1 MKRNLYLTTTPVEEA
16 RDLYMEAL
24 GDAAAPHAET
34 VRVIDALGRITSEAI
49 YAKYSSPLYNSAA
62 MDGIAVVYTKTVGA
76 SEASPLTLRAEV
88 DYVIVDTGDPI
99 KKPFDAVIMAED
111 TQETEGGMVIRAAV
125 PAWQH
130 VRPVGE
136 DIVAGEMILTRCH
149 KIRPID
155 IGVLLSG
162 GVTEISVFAQPSVGI
177 IPTGT
182 EIVEPYEDPKEGD
195 IIESNSR
202 MFEAMV
208 RENGGIP
215 CRYGIVPDDYEEIKK
230 TVLIALDEN
239 DMVIVN
245 AGSSA
250 GTEDYTVHILREI
263 GEVFVHGVAM
273 KPGKPVILAKACGKP
288 VIGIPGY
295 PVSAY
300 LAMENFVYPVL
311 RRFTGIRESG
321 EKNIEAVLSRRL
333 VSSLKHREYV
343 RVRVGRVG
351 DRYVCAPLARGAGAA
366 MSMVR
371 ADGFCVIPQESEG
384 YEAGETVAVTLLCS
398 PEEIDRTIVC
408 TGSHDLLLDVVSDM
422 MSGENEGVRLSSTHI
437 GSLGGLMA
445 LQRGEAHITPTHL
458 LDEETGVYNVSYIR
472 SLFPDE
478 EMVLVK
484 GVGRVQG
491 IMVAKG
497 NPLGICG
504 IEDLKRVRYVNRQR
518 GAGTRV
524 LFDYKLKQAGVS
536 PDEIDGYD
544 AEAATHMAVAAQ
556 VAGGEADCGMGVYS
570 AAHAM
575 GLDFIPVGDEEYDF
589 AMRPETLELPEMKS
603 FIRLLTSEAFKAELD
618 RLGGYS
624 TEGTGRIV
632 RIAPQTE

>member
-1 MKRNLYLTTTPVEEA
+1 MKRNLYLKTTPVEEA
-16 RDLYMEAL
+16 REIYMSAL
-24 GDAAAPHAET
+24 GDAASAKTET
-34 VRVIDALGRITSEAI
+34 VSVIEALGRVTSEAV

-62 MDGIAVVYTKTVGA
+62 MDGIAVVSAATEGA
-76 SEASPLTLRAEV
+76 SEASPLTLKPGE
-88 DYVIVDTGDPI
+88 DYMIVDTGDPI
-99 KKPFDAVIMAED
+99 KKPYDAVIMAED
-111 TQETEGGMVIRAAV
+111 TQETDEGMVIRAA
-125 PAWQH
+125 AHSWEH

-136 DIVAGEMILTRCH
+136 DIVVGEMILTRCH
-149 KIRPID
+149 RIRPID

-162 GVTEISVFAQPSVGI
+162 GVTEISGYAQPKVGI

-182 EIVEPYEDPKEGD
+182 EIVEPYEDPEEGD

-215 CRYGIVPDDYEEIKK
+215 RRYDIVEDDYEKIKAA
-230 TVLIALDEN
+230 VLRALDEN
-239 DMVIVN
+239 DMVLVN

-263 GEVFVHGVAM
+263 GEVFIHGVAM

-288 VIGIPGY
+288 DIGIPGY

-300 LAMENFVYPVL
+300 LAVENFVYPVL
-311 RRFTGIRESG
+311 RSFTGLREA
-321 EKNIEAVLSRRL
+321 NDHRIEAVLSRRL

-351 DRYVCAPLARGAGAA
+351 GRYVCAPLARGAGAA
-366 MSMVR
+366 MSMVK

-384 YEAGETVAVTLLCS
+384 FEAGETVEVILFRSA
-398 PEEIDRTIVC
+398 EDIGRTIVC
-408 TGSHDLLLDVVSDM
+408 TGSHDLLLDVISDLL
-422 MSGENEGVRLSSTHI
+422 SGENEGIRLSSTHV

-445 LQRGEAHITPTHL
+445 LARGEAHMSPTHL
-458 LDEETGVYNVSYIR
+458 LDEETGVYNESYIR
-472 SLFPDE
+472 KLFPNE
-478 EMVLVK
+478 EMLLVK
-484 GVGRVQG
+484 GVRRIQG
-491 IMVAKG
+491 LMVAKG
-497 NPLGICG
+497 NPLGIKG
-504 IEDLKRVRYVNRQR
+504 VEDLTRVKYVNRQR

-524 LFDYKLKQAGVS
+524 LLDYKLKQAGIS
-536 PDEIDGYD
+536 PSEIDGYD

-556 VAGGEADCGMGVYS
+556 VASGEADCGMGVYS

-589 AMRPETLELPEMKS
+589 AMRPETYESPEMKC
-603 FIRLLTSEAFKAELD
+603 FLRLLGSDEFRSKLD
-618 RLGGYS
+618 ELGGYS
-624 TEGTGRIV
+624 FEGSGTVIRV
-632 RIAPQTE
+632 CP

>member
-1 MKRNLYLTTTPVEEA
+1 MKRNLYLKTTPVEEA
-16 RDLYMEAL
+16 KAIYMEAL
-24 GDAAAPHAET
+24 GDAAEPRTEVISA
-34 VRVIDALGRITSEAI
+34 IDALGRVTSEAV

-62 MDGIAVVYTKTVGA
+62 MDGIAVVSAATEGA
-76 SEASPLTLRAEV
+76 SEASPLTLKPGE
-88 DYVIVDTGDPI
+88 DYMIVDTGDPV
-99 KKPFDAVIMAED
+99 KKPYDSVIMAED
-111 TQETEGGMVIRAAV
+111 TQETADGMVIRAA
-125 PAWQH
+125 AHSWEH

-149 KIRPID
+149 RIRPID

-162 GVTEISVFAQPSVGI
+162 GVTEISVYTQPKVGI

-208 RENGGIP
+208 RENGGVP
-215 CRYGIVPDDYEEIKK
+215 HRYDIVEDDYEKIKSA
-230 TVLIALDEN
+230 VLKALEEN
-239 DMVIVN
+239 DMVLVN

-263 GEVFVHGVAM
+263 GEVFIHGVAM

-300 LAMENFVYPVL
+300 LAVENFAYPVL
-311 RRFTGIRESG
+311 RSFTGLRESHDRR
-321 EKNIEAVLSRRL
+321 IEAVLSRRL

-351 DRYVCAPLARGAGAA
+351 GRYVCAPLARGAGAA
-366 MSMVR
+366 MSMVK

-384 YEAGETVAVTLLCS
+384 FEAGETVGVILFRPAEDVS
-398 PEEIDRTIVC
+398 RTIVC
-408 TGSHDLLLDVVSDM
+408 TGSHDLLLDVISDL
-422 MSGENEGVRLSSTHI
+422 MSGEGGGVRLSSTHV

-445 LQRGEAHITPTHL
+445 LRRGEAHMTPTHL
-458 LDEETGVYNVSYIR
+458 LDEDTGVYNESYIKK
-472 SLFPDE
+472 LFPDE
-478 EMVLVK
+478 EMLLVK
-484 GVGRVQG
+484 GVGRTQG
-491 IMVAKG
+491 IMVAPG
-497 NPLGICG
+497 NPLGIKG
-504 IEDLKRVRYVNRQR
+504 VEDLTRVKYVNRQR

-524 LFDYKLKQAGVS
+524 LLDYKLKQADIDPS
-536 PDEIDGYD
+536 EIDGYD

-575 GLDFIPVGDEEYDF
+575 GLDFIPVGEEEYDF
-589 AMRPETLELPEMKS
+589 AMRPETYELPEMQC
-603 FIRLLTSEAFKAELD
+603 FLRLLGSDEFRAKLEE
-618 RLGGYS
+618 LGGYS
-624 TEGTGRIV
+624 FEGSGRVIKI
-632 RIAPQTE
+632 R

>member
-1 MKRNLYLTTTPVEEA
+1 MKRNLYLKTTPVEEA
-16 RDLYMEAL
+16 REIYMNAL
-24 GDAAAPHAET
+24 GDAAEPRAE
-34 VRVIDALGRITSEAI
+34 VISVIDALGRVTSEAV

-62 MDGIAVVYTKTVGA
+62 MDGIAVVSAATEGA
-76 SEASPLTLRAEV
+76 SEASPLTLKPGE
-88 DYVIVDTGDPI
+88 DYMIVDTGDPV
-99 KKPFDAVIMAED
+99 KKPYDAVIMAED
-111 TQETEGGMVIRAAV
+111 TQETAEGMVIRAA
-125 PAWQH
+125 AHSWEH

-136 DIVAGEMILTRCH
+136 DIVTGEMILTRCH
-149 KIRPID
+149 RIRPID

-162 GVTEISVFAQPSVGI
+162 GVTEISVYAQPKVGI

-208 RENGGIP
+208 RENGGVP
-215 CRYGIVPDDYEEIKK
+215 HRYDIVEDDYEKIKSA
-230 TVLIALDEN
+230 VLKALEEN

-263 GEVFVHGVAM
+263 GEVFIHGVAM

-300 LAMENFVYPVL
+300 LAVECFVYPVL
-311 RRFTGIRESG
+311 RSFTGLRESHDRRI
-321 EKNIEAVLSRRL
+321 KAVLSRRL

-351 DRYVCAPLARGAGAA
+351 GRYVCAPLARGAGAA
-366 MSMVR
+366 MSMVK

-384 YEAGETVAVTLLCS
+384 FEAGETVEVILFRPAEDVS
-398 PEEIDRTIVC
+398 RTIVC
-408 TGSHDLLLDVVSDM
+408 TGSHDLLLDVISDL
-422 MSGENEGVRLSSTHI
+422 MSGEGGGVRLSSTHV

-445 LQRGEAHITPTHL
+445 LRRGEAHMTPTHL
-458 LDEETGVYNVSYIR
+458 LDEDTGVYNESYIKK
-472 SLFPDE
+472 LFPDE
-478 EMVLVK
+478 EMLLVK
-484 GVGRVQG
+484 GVGRTQG
-491 IMVAKG
+491 IMVAPG
-497 NPLGICG
+497 NPLGIKG
-504 IEDLKRVRYVNRQR
+504 VEDLTRVKYVNRQR

-524 LFDYKLKQAGVS
+524 LLDYKLKQAGIDPS
-536 PDEIDGYD
+536 EIDGYD

-556 VAGGEADCGMGVYS
+556 VASGEADCGMGVYS

-589 AMRPETLELPEMKS
+589 AMRPETYELPEMQC
-603 FIRLLTSEAFKAELD
+603 FLRLLGSDEFRAKLEE
-618 RLGGYS
+618 LGGYS
-624 TEGTGRIV
+624 FEGSGRVIKI
-632 RIAPQTE
+632 R

>member
-1 MKRNLYLTTTPVEEA
+1 MKRNLYLKTTPVEEA
-16 RDLYMEAL
+16 REIYMDAL
-24 GDAAAPHAET
+24 GDAAEPRAE
-34 VRVIDALGRITSEAI
+34 VISVIDALGRVTSEAV

-62 MDGIAVVYTKTVGA
+62 MDGIAVVSAATEGA
-76 SEASPLTLRAEV
+76 SEASPLTLKPGE
-88 DYVIVDTGDPI
+88 DYMIVDTGDPV
-99 KKPFDAVIMAED
+99 KKPYDAVIMAED
-111 TQETEGGMVIRAAV
+111 TQETADGMVIRAA
-125 PAWQH
+125 AHSWEH

-149 KIRPID
+149 RIRPID

-162 GVTEISVFAQPSVGI
+162 GVTEISVYAQPKVGI

-208 RENGGIP
+208 RENGGVP
-215 CRYGIVPDDYEEIKK
+215 HRYDIVGDDYEKIKAA
-230 TVLIALDEN
+230 VLKALDEN
-239 DMVIVN
+239 DMVLVN

-263 GEVFVHGVAM
+263 GEVFIHGVAM

-300 LAMENFVYPVL
+300 LAVESFVYPVL
-311 RRFTGIRESG
+311 RSFTGLRESHDRRI
-321 EKNIEAVLSRRL
+321 KAVLSRRL

-351 DRYVCAPLARGAGAA
+351 GRYVCAPLARGAGAA
-366 MSMVR
+366 MSMVK

-384 YEAGETVAVTLLCS
+384 FEAGETVEVILFRPAEDVS
-398 PEEIDRTIVC
+398 RTIVC
-408 TGSHDLLLDVVSDM
+408 TGSHDLLLDVISDL
-422 MSGENEGVRLSSTHI
+422 MSGEGGGVRLSSTHV

-445 LQRGEAHITPTHL
+445 LRRGEAHMTPTHL
-458 LDEETGVYNVSYIR
+458 LDEDTGVYNESYIKK
-472 SLFPDE
+472 LFPDE
-478 EMVLVK
+478 EMLLVK
-484 GVGRVQG
+484 GVGRTQG
-491 IMVAKG
+491 IMVAPG
-497 NPLGICG
+497 NPLGIKG
-504 IEDLKRVRYVNRQR
+504 VEDLTRVKYVNRQR

-524 LFDYKLKQAGVS
+524 LLDYKLKQAGIDPS
-536 PDEIDGYD
+536 EIDGYD

-575 GLDFIPVGDEEYDF
+575 GLDFIPVGEEEYDF
-589 AMRPETLELPEMKS
+589 AMRPETYELPEMQC
-603 FIRLLTSEAFKAELD
+603 FLRLLGSDEFRSKLEE
-618 RLGGYS
+618 LGGYS
-624 TEGTGRIV
+624 FEGSGKVIKIR
-632 RIAPQTE
+632 

>member
-1 MKRNLYLTTTPVEEA
+1 MKRNLYLKTTPVEEA
-16 RDLYMEAL
+16 REIYMDAL
-24 GDAAAPHAET
+24 GDAAEPRAE
-34 VRVIDALGRITSEAI
+34 VISVIDALGRVTSEAV

-62 MDGIAVVYTKTVGA
+62 MDGIAVVSAATEGA
-76 SEASPLTLRAEV
+76 SEASPLTLKPGE
-88 DYVIVDTGDPI
+88 DYMIVDTGDPV
-99 KKPFDAVIMAED
+99 KKPYDSVIMAED
-111 TQETEGGMVIRAAV
+111 TQETADGMVIRAA
-125 PAWQH
+125 AHSWEH

-149 KIRPID
+149 RIRPID

-162 GVTEISVFAQPSVGI
+162 GVTEISVYTQPKVGI

-208 RENGGIP
+208 RENGGVP
-215 CRYGIVPDDYEEIKK
+215 HRYDIVEDDYEKIKSA
-230 TVLIALDEN
+230 VLKALEEN
-239 DMVIVN
+239 DMVLVN

-263 GEVFVHGVAM
+263 GEVFIHGVAM

-300 LAMENFVYPVL
+300 LAVENFAYPVL
-311 RRFTGIRESG
+311 RSFTGLRESHDRR
-321 EKNIEAVLSRRL
+321 IEAVLSRRL

-351 DRYVCAPLARGAGAA
+351 GRYVCAPLARGAGAA
-366 MSMVR
+366 MSMVK

-384 YEAGETVAVTLLCS
+384 FEAGETVGVILFRPAEDVS
-398 PEEIDRTIVC
+398 RTIVC
-408 TGSHDLLLDVVSDM
+408 TGSHDLLLDVISDL
-422 MSGENEGVRLSSTHI
+422 MSGEGGGVRLSSTHV

-445 LQRGEAHITPTHL
+445 LRRGEAHMTPTHL
-458 LDEETGVYNVSYIR
+458 LDEDTGVYNESYIKK
-472 SLFPDE
+472 LFPDE
-478 EMVLVK
+478 EMLLVK
-484 GVGRVQG
+484 GVGRTQG
-491 IMVAKG
+491 IMVAPG
-497 NPLGICG
+497 NPLGIKG
-504 IEDLKRVRYVNRQR
+504 VEDLTRVKYVNRQR

-524 LFDYKLKQAGVS
+524 LLDYKLKQADIDPS
-536 PDEIDGYD
+536 EIDGYD

-575 GLDFIPVGDEEYDF
+575 GLDFIPVGEEEYDF
-589 AMRPETLELPEMKS
+589 AMRPETYELPEMQC
-603 FIRLLTSEAFKAELD
+603 FLRLLGSDEFRAKLEE
-618 RLGGYS
+618 LGGYS
-624 TEGTGRIV
+624 FEGSGRVIKI
-632 RIAPQTE
+632 R

>member
-1 MKRNLYLTTTPVEEA
+1 MKRNLYLTTRPVEEA
-16 RDLYMEAL
+16 QNIYMDAL
-24 GDAAAPHAET
+24 GDDISPSAET
-34 VRVIDALGRITSEAI
+34 VKVIDALGRVTAEAV

-62 MDGIAVVYTKTVGA
+62 MDGIAVRSSATEGA
-76 SEASPLTLRAEV
+76 SEAAPLTLKAGE
-88 DYVIVDTGDPI
+88 DYVIIDTGDPI
-99 KKPFDAVIMAED
+99 KKPYDAVIMAED
-111 TQETEGGMVIRAAV
+111 TQETEGGMIIRASA

-155 IGVLLSG
+155 VGVLLSG
-162 GVTEISVFAQPSVGI
+162 GVTEISVFARPRVGI

-208 RENGGIP
+208 AEQGGMP
-215 CRYGIVPDDYEEIKK
+215 HRYDIIPDDYGSIKAG
-230 TVLIALDEN
+230 VLKALSEN

-250 GTEDYTVHILREI
+250 GTEDYTVHVLREI

-273 KPGKPVILAKACGKP
+273 KPGKPVILAKAFGKP

-300 LAMENFVYPVL
+300 LAVENFVYPVL
-311 RRFTGIRESG
+311 RRCTGLSESG
-321 EKNIEAVLSRRL
+321 ENKIKAVLSRRL

-343 RVRVGRVG
+343 RVRVGRVD

-371 ADGFCVIPQESEG
+371 ADGFCVIPQEVEG
-384 YEAGETVAVTLLCS
+384 YEAGETVDVTLLS
-398 PEEIDRTIVC
+398 RAEEINRTLVC
-408 TGSHDLLLDVVSDM
+408 TGSHDMLLDVISDL
-422 MSGENEGVRLSSTHI
+422 MSGESEGIRLSSTHI

-458 LDEETGVYNVSYIR
+458 LDEETGEYNVSYIT

-491 IMVAKG
+491 LMIAPG
-497 NPLGICG
+497 NPLGIRG
-504 IEDLKRVRYVNRQR
+504 IEDLTRVRFVNRQR

-524 LFDYKLKQAGVS
+524 LLDYKLKQAGIS
-536 PDEIDGYD
+536 PSDIDGYD
-544 AEAATHMAVAAQ
+544 AEAATHLAVAAQ

-575 GLDFIPVGDEEYDF
+575 GLDFIPIGNEEYDF
-589 AMRPETLELPEMKS
+589 AMRPKTLELPEMKC
-603 FIRLLTSEAFKAELD
+603 FLRLLGSDEFMAELD
-618 RLGGYS
+618 RLGGY
-624 TEGTGRIV
+624 TTDKTGEIRRI
-632 RIAPQTE
+632 IPE

>member
-16 RDLYMEAL
+16 REIYMDAL
-24 GDAAAPHAET
+24 GDAAMPHAET
-34 VRVIDALGRITSEAI
+34 VKVIDALGRITSEAV
-49 YAKYSSPLYNSAA
+49 YAVYSSPLYNSAA
-62 MDGIAVVYTKTVGA
+62 MDGIAVISARTEGA
-76 SEASPLTLRAEV
+76 AESSPLTLRSGE
-88 DYVIVDTGDPI
+88 DYIIVDTGDPI
-99 KKPFDAVIMAED
+99 RKPYDAVIMAED
-111 TQETEGGMVIRAAV
+111 TQECEDGIIIRAAA

-149 KIRPID
+149 CIRPID

-162 GVTEISVFAQPSVGI
+162 GVTEISVFRKPKVGI

-182 EIVEPYEDPKEGD
+182 EIVEPYEDPEEGD

-208 RENGGIP
+208 RENGGAP
-215 CRYGIVPDDYEEIKK
+215 VRYGIVPDDYEAIKNRVI
-230 TVLIALDEN
+230 TALDEN

-250 GTEDYTVHILREI
+250 GTEDYTVHILREL

-273 KPGKPVILAKACGKP
+273 KPGKPVILAKVSGKP

-300 LAMENFVYPVL
+300 LAMENFAYPVL
-311 RRFTGIRESG
+311 RRFTGMKDSSERT
-321 EKNIEAVLSRRL
+321 IEAVLSRRL

-343 RVRVGRVG
+343 RVRVGKVG
-351 DRYVCAPLARGAGAA
+351 DRYICAPLARGAGAA

-384 YEAGETVAVTLLCS
+384 YEAGEKVSVNLFRS

-408 TGSHDLLLDVVSDM
+408 TGSHDILLDVISDL
-422 MSGENEGVRLSSTHI
+422 MSGEAEGMRLSSTHI

-445 LQRGEAHITPTHL
+445 LRRGEAHITPSHL
-458 LDEETGVYNVSYIR
+458 LDEETGIYNESYIK

-478 EMVLVK
+478 EILLVK
-484 GVGRVQG
+484 GVRRIQG
-491 IMVAKG
+491 LMVAAG
-497 NPLGICG
+497 NPLDIKG
-504 IEDLKRVRYVNRQR
+504 IEDLTRIRFVNRQR

-524 LFDYKLKQAGVS
+524 LLDFKLRQAGIS
-536 PDEIDGYD
+536 PDEVCGYD

-575 GLDFIPVGDEEYDF
+575 GLDFIPVGEEEYDF
-589 AMRPETLELPEMKS
+589 VMRPETLEMPEIKC
-603 FIRLLTSEAFKAELD
+603 FLKLLASPDFRDKLEE
-618 RLGGYS
+618 LGGYS
-624 TEGTGRIV
+624 LEGLGEIRRISS
-632 RIAPQTE
+632 R

>member
-1 MKRNLYLTTTPVEEA
+1 MKRNLYLTTIPVEEA
-16 RDLYMEAL
+16 KKIYLTAL
-24 GDAAAPHAET
+24 GDEIKPRSE
-34 VRVIDALGRITSEAI
+34 VISVTDALGRVTAEAI
-49 YAKYSSPLYNSAA
+49 YAKFSSPLYNSAA
-62 MDGIAVVYTKTVGA
+62 MDGIAVISSRTNWA
-76 SEASPLTLRAEV
+76 SESSPVLLMPKE

-99 KKPFDAVIMAED
+99 RKPYDAVIMAED
-111 TQETEGGMVIRAAV
+111 IQETPDGVLIRSSA

-130 VRPVGE
+130 VRPIGE
-136 DIVAGEMILTRCH
+136 DIISGEMILTGYHR
-149 KIRPID
+149 IRPID

-162 GVTEISVFAQPSVGI
+162 GVTKIPVFAQPRVGI

-182 EIVEPYEDPKEGD
+182 EIVEPYDDPKEGE

-215 CRYGIVPDDYEEIKK
+215 VRYDIVKDDKDEIRES
-230 TVLIALDEN
+230 VLKALSEN
-239 DMVIVN
+239 DIVIVN

-273 KPGKPVILAKACGKP
+273 KPGKPVILGRACGKP
-288 VIGIPGY
+288 IIGIPGY

-300 LAMENFVYPVL
+300 LAMENFVYPL
-311 RRFTGIRESG
+311 LASFTGLKGSEGRT
-321 EKNIEAVLSRRL
+321 IEAVLSRRL

-351 DRYVCAPLARGAGAA
+351 GRYVCSPLARGAGAA

-371 ADGFCVIPQESEG
+371 ADGFCIIPQEKEG
-384 YEAGETVAVTLLCS
+384 YEAGETVTVNLFGTTEELDKTL
-398 PEEIDRTIVC
+398 VC
-408 TGSHDLLLDVVSDM
+408 IGSHDLLLDIISDL
-422 MSGENEGVRLSSTHI
+422 MSGEPGGVRLSSTHV

-445 LQRGEAHITPTHL
+445 LRRGEAHLTPSHL
-458 LDEETGVYNVSYIR
+458 LDEKTGVYNESYIR
-472 SLFPDE
+472 TLFPGE
-478 EMVLVK
+478 KMILVK
-484 GVGRVQG
+484 AVRRIQG
-491 IMVAKG
+491 FIVAKG
-497 NPLGICG
+497 NPLGITG
-504 IEDLKRVRYVNRQR
+504 IEDLTRVQYVNRQR

-524 LFDYKLKQAGVS
+524 LLDYMLSRAGIPKETVR
-536 PDEIDGYD
+536 GYD

-575 GLDFIPVGDEEYDF
+575 GLDFIPVGEEEYDF
-589 AMRPETLELPEMKS
+589 VMRKDSLEMPEVKCFLK
-603 FIRLLTSEAFKAELD
+603 LLGSEAFRKKLD
-618 RLGGYS
+618 ELGGYAL
-624 TEGTGRIV
+624 EDPVRIV
-632 RIAPQTE
+632 EL

>member
-1 MKRNLYLTTTPVEEA
+1 MKRNLYLKTTPVEEA
-16 RDLYMEAL
+16 REKYLKAL
-24 GDAAAPHAET
+24 GDLAPRAET
-34 VRVIDALGRITSEAI
+34 VSVINALGRVTSCAV

-62 MDGIAVVYTKTVGA
+62 MDGIAVVSSATAGA
-76 SEASPLTLRAEV
+76 SEAAPLLLAAGR
-88 DYVIVDTGDPI
+88 DYVIVDTGDPVR
-99 KKPFDAVIMAED
+99 KPFDAVIMAED
-111 TQETEGGMVIRAAV
+111 IQETEGGVLIRASV
-125 PAWQH
+125 PAWNH
-130 VRPVGE
+130 IRPVGE

-149 KIRPID
+149 RIRPID

-162 GVTEISVFAQPSVGI
+162 GVTEISVYEQPRVGI

-215 CRYGIVPDDYEEIKK
+215 CRYNIVPDDYDAIKAC
-230 TVLIALDEN
+230 VLKALDEN

-263 GEVFVHGVAM
+263 GEVFIHGVAM
-273 KPGKPVILAKACGKP
+273 KPGKPVILARACGKP

-300 LAMENFVYPVL
+300 LAMENFAYPVL
-311 RRFTGIRESG
+311 RSLTGIKGSQSHS
-321 EKNIEAVLSRRL
+321 IQAVLSRRL

-371 ADGFCVIPQESEG
+371 ADGFCVIPQEVEG
-384 YEAGETVAVTLLCS
+384 YEAGETVTVTLFRS

-408 TGSHDLLLDVVSDM
+408 TGSHDMLLDVISDL
-422 MSGENEGVRLSSTHI
+422 MSGETEGVRLSSTHV
-437 GSLGGLMA
+437 GSLSGLMA

-472 SLFPDE
+472 SLFPGED
-478 EMVLVK
+478 MVLVK

-491 IMVAKG
+491 LMVAPG
-497 NPLGICG
+497 NPLGIKG
-504 IEDLKRVRYVNRQR
+504 VEGLTRVKYVNRQR

-524 LFDYKLKQAGVS
+524 LLDYKLKQAGIDPSEV
-536 PDEIDGYD
+536 DGYG

-556 VAGGEADCGMGVYS
+556 VAGGDADCGMGVYS

-575 GLDFIPVGDEEYDF
+575 GLDFIPVGEEEYDF
-589 AMRPETLELPEMKS
+589 AMRPQTLEMPEIKS
-603 FIRLLTSEAFKAELD
+603 FLRLLTSDVFKAELE

-624 TEGTGRIV
+624 TEKTGEVIRI
-632 RIAPQTE
+632 RPE

>member
-1 MKRNLYLTTTPVEEA
+1 MKRNLYLTTKPVEEA
-16 RDLYMEAL
+16 KEIYLKAL
-24 GDAAAPHAET
+24 GGAAEPHSEKI
-34 VRVIDALGRITSEAI
+34 RVIDALGRVTSEAV
-49 YAKYSSPLYNSAA
+49 YAIYSSPLYNSAA
-62 MDGIAVVYTKTVGA
+62 MDGIAVTASVTAGA
-76 SEASPLTLRAEV
+76 SEASPLTLKAGE
-88 DYVIVDTGDPI
+88 DYAIVDTGDPI
-99 KKPFDAVIMAED
+99 KKPYDAVIMAED
-111 TQETEGGMVIRAAV
+111 TQETEDGMVIRSAA
-125 PAWQH
+125 PSWQH

-149 KIRPID
+149 RIRPID

-162 GVTEISVFAQPSVGI
+162 GVTEISVFAQPKVGI

-208 RENGGIP
+208 REQGGIP
-215 CRYGIVPDDYEEIKK
+215 HRYDIVPDDYEMIKAC
-230 TVLIALDEN
+230 VLKALEEN
-239 DMVIVN
+239 DIVIVN

-300 LAMENFVYPVL
+300 LAVENFVYPVI
-311 RRFTGIRESG
+311 RQFTGIRDSG
-321 EKNIEAVLSRRL
+321 ERNIEAVLSRRL

-371 ADGFCVIPQESEG
+371 ADGFCVIPQEAEG
-384 YEAGETVAVTLLCS
+384 YEAGDTVAVTLLCS

-408 TGSHDLLLDVVSDM
+408 TGSHDMLLDVISDM
-422 MSGENEGVRLSSTHI
+422 MSGEAEGIRLSSTHI
-437 GSLGGLMA
+437 GSLDN
-445 LQRGEAHITPTHL
+445 E
-458 LDEETGVYNVSYIR
+458 SYIR
-472 SLFPDE
+472 SLFPGE
-478 EMVLVK
+478 KMTLVK

-491 IMVAKG
+491 LMVAPG
-497 NPLGICG
+497 NPLAIRG
-504 IEDLKRVRYVNRQR
+504 IEDLTRVKYVNRQR

-524 LFDYKLKQAGVS
+524 LLDYKLKQAGIS

-556 VAGGEADCGMGVYS
+556 VASGEADCGMGVYS

-575 GLDFIPVGDEEYDF
+575 GLDFIPVGEEEYDF
-589 AMRPETLELPEMKS
+589 VMKPETLDLTEMRS
-603 FIRLLTSEAFKAELD
+603 FFRLLTGETFRAELEK
-618 RLGGYS
+618 LGGYS
-624 TEGTGRIV
+624 MEHTGEIREI
-632 RIAPQTE
+632 IPE